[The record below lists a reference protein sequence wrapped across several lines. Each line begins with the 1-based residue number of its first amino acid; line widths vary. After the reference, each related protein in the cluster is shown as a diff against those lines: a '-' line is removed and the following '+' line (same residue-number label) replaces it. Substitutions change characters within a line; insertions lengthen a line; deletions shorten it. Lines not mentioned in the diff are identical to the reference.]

1 MNSVIMSS
9 LNLKKIKYNQLGF
22 FRFKKFKDNYLLTN
36 DIGDYLFLTEKEF
49 KDFLYNNLKKDKE
62 PYLSLKKKNFV
73 KNELNLTELIEKF
86 RFKNAFLFDGPS
98 LHIVVVTLRCNHKCI
113 YCHASAQ
120 DMDRKDLDMDKETA
134 RQTVDKIFETTSP
147 FIAIEFQ
154 GGEPL
159 VNWTIVK
166 FVIEYAQKK
175 NKILRQSSRSGSED
189 PSGSRTTRQEKDL
202 QIRLVSNFDFMTEE
216 KFKYLLDKKVSL
228 CVSLDGP
235 EKLHNKNRP
244 IRDSKD
250 RYSNYRNIVKW
261 VRKFNKLYPQLKK
274 KGYIYRIA
282 GRVTISRFSLP
293 KYKEIVNEYI
303 KLGFDSFYLHHLNP
317 FGFSKES
324 QKKIGYSAK
333 EYINF
338 YKKALDYIIK
348 LNLKGKKFKERMALT
363 FLTKILTDHD
373 PNHLDYRSPCG
384 AGIGQLAYNYNGDIY
399 TCDEGRMLSM
409 MNDES
414 FCLGNVK
421 ENTYEEIVSNP
432 IVRTLCTASCLE
444 GVPECNNCA
453 YKPYCGVCPIYNYF
467 AQGNIFGQMPNNQRC
482 QINKAILDFLFEKLQ
497 NPKIRAILE
506 TWPKK

>member
-22 FRFKKFKDNYLLTN
+22 FRFKKFKNKYLLTN

-49 KDFLYNNLKKDKE
+49 KDFLANNLKKDKE

-73 KNELNLTELIEKF
+73 KNELNLTELIEKY
-86 RFKNAFLFDGPS
+86 RSKNAFLFNGPS
-98 LHIVVVTLRCNHKCI
+98 LHIIVVTLRCNHKCV

-120 DMDRKDLDMDKETA
+120 DMSRKDLDMNKETA
-134 RQTVDKIFETTSP
+134 RQTVDKIFETTSH

-159 VNWTIVK
+159 VNWPIVK
-166 FVIEYAQKK
+166 FIIEYSQKK
-175 NKILRQSSRSGSED
+175 NKILRQSSG
-189 PSGSRTTRQEKDL
+189 QEKDL
-202 QIRLVSNFDFMTEE
+202 QIRLVSNFDLMTEE
-216 KFKYLLDKKVSL
+216 KFKYLLNKKVSL

-244 IRDSKD
+244 IRSSKNNN
-250 RYSNYRNIVKW
+250 NYKNIVKW

-274 KGYIYRIA
+274 NGYIYRIA
-282 GRVTISRFSLP
+282 GRVTISRLSLS

-317 FGFSKES
+317 FGFSVES
-324 QKKIGYSAK
+324 QKKIGYTAK
-333 EYINF
+333 EYIDF
-338 YKKALDYIIK
+338 YKKALDYIIQ
-348 LNLKGKKFKERMALT
+348 LNLKGKEFKERMAFT
-363 FLTKILTDHD
+363 FLIKILTDSD

-384 AGIGQLAYNYNGDIY
+384 AGIGQLAYNYNGDVY

-409 MNDES
+409 MGDES
-414 FCLGNVK
+414 FRLGNVK
-421 ENTYEEIVSNP
+421 QNTYKEIVSSP
-432 IVRTLCTASCLE
+432 VVRTMCIASCLE
-444 GVPECNNCA
+444 GLPECNNCA

-467 AQGNIFGQMPNNQRC
+467 EQGNIFGQMPNNQRC

-497 NPKIRAILE
+497 NPKIKAILE
-506 TWPKK
+506 TWTRK